1 MIYYGQIRMVR
12 HVDYILP
19 SAGLTSEI
27 TGWGMSPRGAG
38 FLFGSDVVEQ
48 FNHNNDI
55 ELIARAHQ
63 LVMEGY
69 KVNRPGGSTFKS
81 TQNLTAVDVRPE
93 DCHRLVGPELL
104 LPMWQRCKHIRIR
117 RGLAAR
123 VQGEDDRAAAIRS

>member
-1 MIYYGQIRMVR
+1 MRDRCAIYYGQIQTVNLRQR
-12 HVDYILP
+12 H
-19 SAGLTSEI
+19 GLIPDADIGLDI

-69 KVNRPGGSTFKS
+69 KVGFRSFPWALADS
-81 TQNLTAVDVRPE
+81 AVVDV
-93 DCHRLVGPELL
+93 
-104 LPMWQRCKHIRIR
+104 
-117 RGLAAR
+117 
-123 VQGEDDRAAAIRS
+123 